1 MAHWMMVGV
10 VAVALSGASAS
21 LLAQQGPPELP
32 DEVSEWME
40 QDQFFR
46 WMGLIQQGDSL
57 FNNGT
62 CTRCHGEDVRGN
74 GPDMLSDHPTKDF
87 HAFGKRFAVTLHGG
101 APRSWFRKIVEGHG
115 PEVEYPA
122 GRSRVMPAFGDT
134 LSREQIWLVRR
145 ELHLCNVA
153 SYVLRLLS
161 TLEFY

>member
-62 CTRCHGEDVRGN
+62 CTRCHGEDATGGRRAPDLTDEQWDHGDGSLAAIQEVIFWGVRRR
-74 GPDMLSDHPTKDF
+74 DF
-87 HAFGKRFAVTLHGG
+87 ADETRPFQMNPEGGMNFTREQLQAVTAYVWSLSNGTFIPERGG
-101 APRSWFRKIVEGHG
+101 
-115 PEVEYPA
+115 
-122 GRSRVMPAFGDT
+122 
-134 LSREQIWLVRR
+134 
-145 ELHLCNVA
+145 
-153 SYVLRLLS
+153 
-161 TLEFY
+161 